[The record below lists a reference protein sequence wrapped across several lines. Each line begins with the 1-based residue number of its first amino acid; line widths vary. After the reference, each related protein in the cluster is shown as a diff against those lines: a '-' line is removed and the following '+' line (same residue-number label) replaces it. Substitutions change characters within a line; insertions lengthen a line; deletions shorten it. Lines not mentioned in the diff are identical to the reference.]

1 MSLRLHKPITPGM
14 RGSTSLTWEGV
25 SINTRRKSLSR
36 ILVKNSGR
44 NAAGKV
50 TVRHQGGQHKRFLR
64 IIDWKRDLKN
74 MAAKVISIEY
84 DPNRTANI
92 ACLQYANGEKRYIL
106 APDGLTL
113 GRTVM
118 SGEFAPLLVAN
129 ALPLASIPSGTM
141 IHNIEIIPGKGA
153 QMVRGA
159 GTAAIV
165 SGFEDAWALVKL
177 PSGEVRRFKPTCMAT
192 IGQLSN
198 PEWKNVNF
206 GKAGRKIH
214 MGIRPTVRGTAQN
227 PRSHPHGGGEGR
239 SGEGMHP
246 KTPWGKPARGN
257 RTRAKAKYSN
267 KFLVTRRKS
276 KT

>member
-1 MSLRLHKPITPGM
+1 M
-14 RGSTSLTWEGV
+14 RGSSSLSWAGV
-25 SINTRRKSLSR
+25 STNTRRKGLSR
-36 ILVKNSGR
+36 LLVKKSGR

-50 TVRHQGGQHKRFLR
+50 TVRHQGGRHKRFLR

-74 MAAKVISIEY
+74 VAAKVISIEY

-106 APDGLTL
+106 APEGLTV

-118 SGEFAPLLVAN
+118 SGEFAPLLVGN

-141 IHNIEIIPGKGA
+141 IHNLEIVPGKGA
-153 QMVRGA
+153 QVARGA
-159 GTAAIV
+159 GIAALV

-177 PSGEVRRFKPTCMAT
+177 PSGEVRRFRPTCLAT

-257 RTRAKAKYSN
+257 RTRARAKYSN
-267 KFLVTRRKS
+267 KYLVTRRKS
-276 KT
+276 KS

>member
-25 SINTRRKSLSR
+25 SVNTRRKSLSR

-74 MAAKVISIEY
+74 IAAKVISIEY

>member
-25 SINTRRKSLSR
+25 SVNTRRKSLSR

-74 MAAKVISIEY
+74 IAAKVISIEY

-198 PEWKNVNF
+198 PEWKNVNL